1 MSADIENDATTTD
14 DVMALLRRDAALALP
29 RLARIP
35 DPLPLLAALAAG
47 GIHVVEFAF
56 TTPGVTELIAA
67 SAEAPGVRVGA
78 GTVTTAAEAR
88 DAIAAGA
95 AFLVTPAV
103 IAEVAEV
110 AGAHGVPVIMG
121 AFTPTEALTAA
132 RLGAAAVKIFPAETV
147 GAGYFRHLAGP
158 FPHLP
163 LVASGGLHEGNAAD
177 YLRAGAIAVT
187 AGSSVV
193 SAADVAARDWD
204 AVTAKARAFLAAARG

>member
-1 MSADIENDATTTD
+1 MSADTEKDVTTTH

-56 TTPGVTELIAA
+56 TTPGVTEVIAA
-67 SAEAPGVRVGA
+67 AAGAPGVRVGA
-78 GTVTTAAEAR
+78 GTVTTVAEAR

-103 IAEVAEV
+103 IAEVTEV
-110 AGAHGVPVIMG
+110 ARAHDVPVIMG

-147 GAGYFRHLAGP
+147 GPGFFRHLAGP
-158 FPHLP
+158 FPQLP

-193 SAADVAARDWD
+193 SATDASEGNWA

>member
-1 MSADIENDATTTD
+1 MTA
-14 DVMALLRRDAALALP
+14 DVMELLREDRALALP
-29 RLARIP
+29 RLADIP

-56 TTPGVTELIAA
+56 TTPGVTDLIAA
-67 SAEAPGVRVGA
+67 SADAPGVRVGA

-103 IAEVAEV
+103 ITEVAE
-110 AGAHGVPVIMG
+110 AGAAHGVPVIMG
-121 AFTPTEALTAA
+121 AFTPTEALGAH

-147 GAGYFRHLAGP
+147 GPGYFRHLHGP

-163 LVASGGLHEGNAAD
+163 LVASGGLHEGNAAE
-177 YLRAGAIAVT
+177 YLRAGALAVT

-193 SAADVAARDWD
+193 SATDVAEGRWD
-204 AVTAKARAFLAAARG
+204 AVTERARAFQAASRP

>member
-1 MSADIENDATTTD
+1 MSADIEDDATTTE

-56 TTPGVTELIAA
+56 TTPGVTGLIAA

-110 AGAHGVPVIMG
+110 AGEHGVPVIMG

-132 RLGAAAVKIFPAETV
+132 RLGSAAVKIFPAETV

-158 FPHLP
+158 FPQLP

-193 SAADVAARDWD
+193 SAADVAAGDWD
-204 AVTAKARAFLAAARG
+204 AVTAKAKAFLAAARG

>member
-14 DVMALLRRDAALALP
+14 DVMTLLRRDAALALP
-29 RLARIP
+29 RLVRIP

-56 TTPGVTELIAA
+56 TTPHVTGLIAA
-67 SAEAPGVRVGA
+67 SAEARGVRVGA

-110 AGAHGVPVIMG
+110 AEAHDVPVIMG

-158 FPHLP
+158 FPQLP

-193 SAADVAARDWD
+193 SAADVAAGDWD

>member
-1 MSADIENDATTTD
+1 MTADRTAGTTTD
-14 DVMALLRRDAALALP
+14 DVMGLLREDAALALP
-29 RLARIP
+29 RLASIP
-35 DPLPLLAALAAG
+35 EPLSLLAALAAG

-56 TTPGVTELIAA
+56 TTPGVTEVIAA
-67 SAEAPGVRVGA
+67 SADAPGVRVGA

-103 IAEVAEV
+103 VPEVAE
-110 AGAHGVPVIMG
+110 AAAPHGVPVIMG

-147 GAGYFRHLAGP
+147 GAAYFRHLTGP
-158 FPHLP
+158 FPWLP

-177 YLRAGAIAVT
+177 YLRAGAIAAT

-193 SAADVAARDWD
+193 SAADVAAGDWD
-204 AVTAKARAFLAAARG
+204 AVTAKARTFLSAARG

>member
-1 MSADIENDATTTD
+1 MSADTEKDVTTTH

-56 TTPGVTELIAA
+56 TTPGVTDVIAA
-67 SAEAPGVRVGA
+67 GAGAPGVRVGA

-103 IAEVAEV
+103 IAEVTEV
-110 AGAHGVPVIMG
+110 ARGHDVPVIMG

-147 GAGYFRHLAGP
+147 GPGFFRHLAGP
-158 FPHLP
+158 FPQLP

-193 SAADVAARDWD
+193 SATDASAGNWA
-204 AVTAKARAFLAAARG
+204 AVTAKARAFLAAARA